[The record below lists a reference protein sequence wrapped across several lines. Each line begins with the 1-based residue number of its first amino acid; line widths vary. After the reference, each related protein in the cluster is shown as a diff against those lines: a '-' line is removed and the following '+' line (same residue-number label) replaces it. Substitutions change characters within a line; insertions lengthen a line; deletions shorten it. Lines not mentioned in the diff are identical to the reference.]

1 MFQILRALPAD
12 SDTLKQIAIASKG
25 YWNYSEE
32 LMTQWANSPI
42 ITPASIT
49 AAAVYKALVDTSTV
63 GWYRLWTGDK
73 TDILDDLWVIPAF
86 IGKGIGR
93 SLFQHAVAQARADGA
108 LYIELDSDPNSQPFY
123 EHMGCINIGE
133 SLTPWDRYIPR
144 MRYDLTRPDTIL
156 ETARLILRVQQ
167 AGDVPALI
175 DLWLDP
181 QVMRYMGG
189 PRDRA
194 RLQPEFERVTQHPY
208 ADPYDLWPVIEKS
221 TGQLVGHCGLLQKE
235 VEGANEIELVY
246 LMAAA
251 VWGKGYATEIG
262 QALVRYAFIELGV
275 NRLIALIEPDNQA
288 SERVAIKLGFHLEK
302 EVVRPSG
309 ALRKVYLIEN
319 PAKSQP
325 A

>member
-1 MFQILRALPAD
+1 
-12 SDTLKQIAIASKG
+12 
-25 YWNYSEE
+25 
-32 LMTQWANSPI
+32 
-42 ITPASIT
+42 
-49 AAAVYKALVDTSTV
+49 
-63 GWYRLWTGDK
+63 
-73 TDILDDLWVIPAF
+73 
-86 IGKGIGR
+86 
-93 SLFQHAVAQARADGA
+93 
-108 LYIELDSDPNSQPFY
+108 
-123 EHMGCINIGE
+123 
-133 SLTPWDRYIPR
+133 
-144 MRYDLTRPDTIL
+144 
-156 ETARLILRVQQ
+156 
-167 AGDVPALI
+167 
-175 DLWLDP
+175 
-181 QVMRYMGG
+181 MRYMGG

-208 ADPYDLWPVIEKS
+208 ADPYDLWPVIEKL

-262 QALVRYAFIELGV
+262 QALIRYAFIELGV